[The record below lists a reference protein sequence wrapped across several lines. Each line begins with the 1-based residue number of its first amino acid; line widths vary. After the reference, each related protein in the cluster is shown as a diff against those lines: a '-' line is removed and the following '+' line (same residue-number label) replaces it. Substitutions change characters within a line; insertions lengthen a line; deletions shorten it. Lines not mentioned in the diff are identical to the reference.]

1 MARVAE
7 FKDLERRK
15 ELVPPSYFLL
25 DEVPKENAK
34 FRKYITDKYKHMEEV
49 FQRSDVI
56 VTDMYY
62 ARSAKE
68 SVNTTG
74 VVATCDLYSYKTGFH
89 YVGLTIKNFSA
100 RVGKLDVK
108 PYFTKE
114 EKAFLKEKEIIET
127 EIVAVIRN
135 KRETIFRTKECE
147 LSFVSDKEIYSFRD
161 KNLRAYYYFQYKT
174 ENIGDIKCKVNQ
186 MPLKYSHT
194 SHRTNETT
202 DMTDYEMH
210 HLVVLKGKSVHKVN
224 TLEPSNIINTID
236 LSMDVNKHHL
246 YDILSTVMVSER
258 GHNCLHK
265 EELNGCLEL
274 KDYKSEWLP
283 EGIKCSETYHKTFEI
298 LGYDKPHIDYD
309 VFVKIMEI
317 GLPFKPFL

>member
-7 FKDLERRK
+7 FPDLERRK

-25 DEVPKENAK
+25 DVAPKENAK
-34 FRKYITDKYKHMEEV
+34 FRKYITDKYKQMDEV
-49 FQRSDVI
+49 FRRSDVI
-56 VTDMYY
+56 VTNMYY

-68 SVNTTG
+68 SVNSSG

-89 YVGLTIKNFSA
+89 YVGLSIKQFSS
-100 RVGKLDVK
+100 RFGKLDLK
-108 PYFTKE
+108 PSFTKE
-114 EKAFLKEKEIIET
+114 ERSFLKENEIDVSG
-127 EIVAVIRN
+127 IVSVVRN
-135 KRETIFRTKECE
+135 KRETIFRTNERE
-147 LSFVSDKEIYSFRD
+147 FSFVSDKEIYSFWD

-210 HLVVLKGKSVHKVN
+210 HLIVLGGKSVHKAN
-224 TLEPSNIINTID
+224 SLEPSNIISTID
-236 LSMDVNKHHL
+236 LSMDVNKHYL

-274 KDYKSEWLP
+274 KDYKTEWLP
-283 EGIKCSETYHKTFEI
+283 EGIKCSETYHKTFKI
-298 LGYDKPHIDYD
+298 LGYEKPHIEYD
-309 VFVKIMEI
+309 VFMKIMEQ
-317 GLPFKPFL
+317 GLSFNPFL